1 MEGHRTE
8 YVTRGARP
16 PVSTAATVAA
26 LAALQ
31 FALGAS
37 ALAGQEERSCGDRG
51 SLEVTVLDETGTA
64 VRGAT
69 VSVRWT
75 DVVRRPVR
83 RSTGADGRL
92 VICAPRDAR
101 KATVWG
107 QVGSGS
113 SEQAVVAFGP
123 GETREIAL
131 RVPAQTT
138 SPGRLM
144 GRVFDAQTKDA
155 IRTAAVTV
163 AGRPPAVESDRW
175 GRFILTGVPAG
186 PNELE
191 VRRLGYAPLSHTIN
205 VKPGL
210 ATEVEIGLVPD
221 PVEME
226 PLVATTTWSPG
237 LEAKGFYE
245 RRYWGEMLGIG
256 EFITQDYLERWQPY
270 HISQLLSNHTRL
282 RPRLLSAR
290 RGARVRA
297 ADCLTIYLDSM
308 NVSNLPINTIVVPSE
323 VAGVEVYRAPVSLP
337 TGLMRFHSGCNLVLI
352 WTK

>member
-1 MEGHRTE
+1 MERRRTE
-8 YVTRGARP
+8 W
-16 PVSTAATVAA
+16 VAV
-26 LAALQ
+26 LMALQ
-31 FALGAS
+31 FTVGAS
-37 ALAGQEERSCGDRG
+37 ALAGQEERSCGSRG
-51 SLEVTVLDETGTA
+51 ALEVTVLDETGTA

-69 VSVRWT
+69 VGVRWT

-107 QVGSGS
+107 EVGTGS
-113 SEQAVVAFGP
+113 SEQAVVEFGP

-131 RVPAQTT
+131 RVPARTT
-138 SPGRLM
+138 SPGRLV

-163 AGRPPAVESDRW
+163 AGRPAAVESDRW

-186 PNELE
+186 PHELQ
-191 VRRLGYAPLSHTIN
+191 VRRLGYAPLRHTIN
-205 VKPGL
+205 VKSGL
-210 ATEVEIGLVPD
+210 ATEVEIGLVPA

-226 PLVATTTWSPG
+226 PLIATTTWSPR
-237 LEAKGFYE
+237 LETKGFYD

-256 EFITQDYLERWQPY
+256 EFITQDYLERWRPY
-270 HISQLLSNHTRL
+270 RISQLLSNHTGLRL
-282 RPRLLSAR
+282 QLLRAR
-290 RGARVRA
+290 RSPWDPRGG
-297 ADCLTIYLDSM
+297 CLSIYLDNM
-308 NVSNLPINTIVVPSE
+308 NVTNLPIDTIVIPSE

-337 TGLMRFHSGCNLVLI
+337 AGLMRFQSGCDLVLI